1 MKHILMTVLLG
12 VAAPLAIAGEGGP
25 VQQVIE
31 APRQEVGPV
40 IVQLEESIP
49 LIMSDNIAGI
59 SIGTSR
65 IADVIVHDQNTLF
78 VTGKAY
84 GSTSLHVIDT
94 LGNVVV
100 DTTIHVV
107 DASTARAAITPWIA
121 PQIVRP
127 RQTLAT
133 MLITISRSSLRRAT
147 QVSNFGLSRKFHQS
161 TKPGAKQVSL
171 D

>member
-107 DASTARAAITPWIA
+107 DASPTRLRVNRAGSDYSMDCTPNCQAAPNIGDNTDYYQSIISQARDAS
-121 PQIVRP
+121 Q
-127 RQTLAT
+127 
-133 MLITISRSSLRRAT
+133 
-147 QVSNFGLSRKFHQS
+147 
-161 TKPGAKQVSL
+161 
-171 D
+171 

>member
-1 MKHILMTVLLG
+1 MKHILMTVLLS

-107 DASTARAAITPWIA
+107 DASPTRLRVNRAGSDYSMDCTPNCQASPNIGDNADYYQSIISQARDAG
-121 PQIVRP
+121 Q
-127 RQTLAT
+127 
-133 MLITISRSSLRRAT
+133 
-147 QVSNFGLSRKFHQS
+147 
-161 TKPGAKQVSL
+161 
-171 D
+171 

>member
-12 VAAPLAIAGEGGP
+12 MAAPLAIAGEGGP
-25 VQQVIE
+25 VPQVIE
-31 APRQEVGPV
+31 APRQEIGPV
-40 IVQLEESIP
+40 IVQLEESLP

-78 VTGKAY
+78 ITGKAY

-107 DASTARAAITPWIA
+107 DASPTRLRVNRAGSDYSMDCTPNCQAAPNIGDNTEYYQAI
-121 PQIVRP
+121 
-127 RQTLAT
+127 
-133 MLITISRSSLRRAT
+133 IS
-147 QVSNFGLSRKFHQS
+147 QSRDAGQ
-161 TKPGAKQVSL
+161 
-171 D
+171 